1 MLVRAFA
8 AADPERYSNP
18 VDVDF
23 FTDDEASE
31 WQDSINLLMAAGV
44 TKGCNPPDNDN
55 YCPDRPLIRA
65 ELASFFVRALGD

>member
-1 MLVRAFA
+1 
-8 AADPERYSNP
+8 
-18 VDVDF
+18 
-23 FTDDEASE
+23 
-31 WQDSINLLMAAGV
+31 MAAGV